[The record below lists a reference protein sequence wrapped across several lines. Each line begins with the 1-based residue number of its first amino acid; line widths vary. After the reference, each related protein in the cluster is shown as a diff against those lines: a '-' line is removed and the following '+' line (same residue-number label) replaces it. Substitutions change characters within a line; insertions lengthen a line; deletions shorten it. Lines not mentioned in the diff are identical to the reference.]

1 MRTVEEY
8 LSGFQE
14 EEFNILVYISTG
26 WGGATMLEGFHEVT
40 SYFPAMV
47 DTRTGELI
55 VADGRIEA
63 LVKNE
68 EYKAHTYHRFSDNV
82 ICRLRVVK
90 CIQKE
95 LGPDILPSMNNR
107 YLLLSIVEEEAF
119 CPELEAFREEYLK
132 DVVIDVCGEE
142 FLLNRRFKWY
152 EGQVQISGDCCEV
165 YLNLDKSSSDK
176 ADTAAS
182 RLEAL
187 MRNIEELD
195 GKIKEFCVEKM
206 LDTANECKEDD
217 DDPDITAEQ
226 FKENMGSPVS
236 IEIRGSGKA
245 TISYGD
251 NDMFGGHEIQI
262 ELTSDDEIKDWDIV
276 G

>member
-1 MRTVEEY
+1 M
-8 LSGFQE
+8 
-14 EEFNILVYISTG
+14 
-26 WGGATMLEGFHEVT
+26 
-40 SYFPAMV
+40 
-47 DTRTGELI
+47 
-55 VADGRIEA
+55 
-63 LVKNE
+63 
-68 EYKAHTYHRFSDNV
+68 
-82 ICRLRVVK
+82 
-90 CIQKE
+90 
-95 LGPDILPSMNNR
+95 
-107 YLLLSIVEEEAF
+107 
-119 CPELEAFREEYLK
+119 
-132 DVVIDVCGEE
+132 
-142 FLLNRRFKWY
+142 NRRFKWY

-165 YLNLDKSSSDK
+165 YLNLDKGSQDK

-187 MRNIEELD
+187 MSNINELD

-262 ELTSDDEIKDWDIV
+262 ELTADDEIKDWDIV

>member
-8 LSGFQE
+8 LSGFQKE
-14 EEFNILVYISTG
+14 ESDILVYIFKG
-26 WGGATMLEGFHEVT
+26 WGGATMLEGYHEVT

-55 VADGRIEA
+55 VADGRIES

-68 EYKAHTYHRFSDNV
+68 DYKANTYRRFPDNC
-82 ICRLRVVK
+82 ICRLRAVK

-107 YLLLSIVEEEAF
+107 YHLLSIVEEDAV

-142 FLLNRRFKWY
+142 FILNREFKWF
-152 EGQVQISGDCCEV
+152 EGSVPISGEFCEV
-165 YLNLDKSSSDK
+165 YLNLDKGSSDK

-195 GKIKEFCVEKM
+195 GKIKEFCMEKM

-236 IEIRGSGKA
+236 IEIRCSGKA
-245 TISYGD
+245 TIAYGD
-251 NDMFGGHEIQI
+251 NDMFGGHEIRI
-262 ELTSDDEIKDWDIV
+262 ELTADDDIKDWDIV